1 MKSEFKLSAHPLPA
15 PGEFDFEFETV
26 EEKRAYQT
34 YEETLT
40 YKEEKAFR
48 TAATKQEKEQAIKAL
63 TQRRKTVY
71 KMWQNRKKPTL
82 NTVA

>member
-34 YEETLT
+34 YEDDLT
-40 YKEEKAFR
+40 TKELKGFR
-48 TAATKQEKEQAIKAL
+48 VAATKQEREQAISAL
-63 TQRRKTVY
+63 VQRRKTVY

>member
-1 MKSEFKLSAHPLPA
+1 MKFELKLSAHPFPA
-15 PGEFDFEFETV
+15 PGEFDFEFETL

-40 YKEEKAFR
+40 HKEQKAFR
-48 TAATKQEKEQAIKAL
+48 AATTKQEREKAGEAL
-63 TQRRKTVY
+63 AQRRKTVY